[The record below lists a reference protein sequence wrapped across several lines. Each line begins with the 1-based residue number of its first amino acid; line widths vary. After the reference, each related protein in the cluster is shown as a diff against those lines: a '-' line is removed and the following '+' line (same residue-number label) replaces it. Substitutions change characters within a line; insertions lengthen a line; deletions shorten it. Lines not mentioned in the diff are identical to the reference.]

1 MPKPKSDE
9 PKPVKPIAERIKES
23 MEILKKIQELGISDT
38 DPGYKALSAKF
49 NEWIRGGDTF
59 VGNVDFYRWNRRAKV
74 LLPTKPGAI
83 ARCDL
88 LHYVFDESL

>member
-1 MPKPKSDE
+1 MARSKEDE
-9 PKPVKPIAERIKES
+9 TKPVKPTSERLKES
-23 MEILKKIQELGISDT
+23 MEILKQIQELGISDT

-49 NEWIRGGDTF
+49 NDWIRGGEPF
-59 VGNVDFYRWNRRAKV
+59 QGHVDFQRWNRRAKV

-88 LHYVFDESL
+88 LHYVF